1 VARQTLDGNT
11 AQLQT
16 LLGEMGDA
24 VVVAFRAA
32 CAALLDRHPRLAER
46 VIEGDPAIDDL
57 RARVERL
64 ATETIT
70 IFAPVGP
77 DMRVV
82 VAAIQSAHELER
94 VGDLAKHIA
103 EAAHRRDPDPC
114 VPEVARDLLVE
125 LSGQVAAM
133 LAKSVTVL
141 RTRNVILALELES
154 DDDRVDALHRDLFTL
169 MFGERWTCGI
179 PAAVDLTLL
188 ARFYERIADHAVSL
202 AERTVYMVTGRHP
215 EALQL

>member
-1 VARQTLDGNT
+1 VARETLDGNT

-32 CAALLDRHPRLAER
+32 CTALLDRHPRLAER

-57 RARVERL
+57 RARIEVL
-64 ATETIT
+64 ATQTIT

-94 VGDLAKHIA
+94 VGDLAQHIA
-103 EAAHRRDPDPC
+103 ESARRRYPDSC
-114 VPEVARDLLVE
+114 VPDLARDILVE
-125 LSGQVAAM
+125 LSAQVAAM
-133 LAKSVTVL
+133 TAKAVTVL
-141 RTRNVILALELES
+141 RTRNVILALELET
-154 DDDRVDALHRDLFTL
+154 DDDRVDALHRDLFGL

>member
-1 VARQTLDGNT
+1 VRRETLEDNI
-11 AQLQT
+11 ASLQAM
-16 LLGEMGDA
+16 LGELA
-24 VVVAFRAA
+24 ETVAAAFRAA
-32 CAALLDRHPRLAER
+32 TAALLDGRPRMAER

-57 RARVERL
+57 RARIEAL

-77 DMRVV
+77 DMRTV

-94 VGDLAKHIA
+94 MGDLAQHVA
-103 EAAHRRDPDPC
+103 EATRRRDPHAV
-114 VPEVARDLLVE
+114 VPAVAHE
-125 LSGQVAAM
+125 LFTEFSGAAITMVAKA
-133 LAKSVTVL
+133 ATVL
-141 RTRNVILALELES
+141 STRNVLLALELER
-154 DDDRVDALHRDLFTL
+154 DDDRVDALHAELFAL

-188 ARFYERIADHAVSL
+188 ARFYERIADHAVAL
-202 AERTVYMVTGRHP
+202 AERTVFEVTGQHP

>member
-1 VARQTLDGNT
+1 VARETLDGNT
-11 AQLQT
+11 ARLQA

-57 RARVERL
+57 RARIEVL
-64 ATETIT
+64 ATQTIT

-82 VAAIQSAHELER
+82 VAAIQAAHELER
-94 VGDLAKHIA
+94 VGDLARHIA
-103 EAAHRRDPDPC
+103 EAAHRRHPLPAVPD
-114 VPEVARDLLVE
+114 VARDLVSE
-125 LSGQVAAM
+125 LSTQVAAM
-133 LAKSVTVL
+133 VAKAVTVL
-141 RTRNVILALELES
+141 RTRNVLLALELES

-188 ARFYERIADHAVSL
+188 ARFYERIADHAVAL
-202 AERTVYMVTGRHP
+202 AERTVYVVTGHHP

>member
-1 VARQTLDGNT
+1 MPRETLDGNT
-11 AQLQT
+11 ARLQS

-24 VVVAFRAA
+24 VVSAFRAA

-57 RARVERL
+57 RARIEVL

-94 VGDLAKHIA
+94 VGDLARHIA
-103 EAAHRRDPDPC
+103 EAAHRRDPLPA
-114 VPEVARDLLVE
+114 VPDVARDLVVE
-125 LSGQVAAM
+125 LSAQVTAM
-133 LAKSVTVL
+133 VAKAVTVL
-141 RTRNVILALELES
+141 RTRNVLLALELES

-188 ARFYERIADHAVSL
+188 ARFYERIADHAVAL
-202 AERTVYMVTGRHP
+202 AERTVYVVTGHHP
-215 EALQL
+215 EALQI

>member
-1 VARQTLDGNT
+1 MRRETLEENI
-11 AQLQT
+11 ASLQAM
-16 LLGEMGDA
+16 LGELA
-24 VVVAFRAA
+24 ESVAAAFRSATT
-32 CAALLDRHPRLAER
+32 ALLDGRLRMAER

-57 RARVERL
+57 RARIEAL

-77 DMRVV
+77 DMRTV

-94 VGDLAKHIA
+94 MGDLAQHVA
-103 EAAHRRDPDPC
+103 EAARRRAPHSV
-114 VPEVARDLLVE
+114 VPAVAHE
-125 LSGQVAAM
+125 LFTEFSGAAIAM
-133 LAKSVTVL
+133 VAKSAAVL
-141 RTRNVILALELES
+141 RTRNVILALELEG
-154 DDDRVDALHRDLFTL
+154 DDDRVDALHAELFAL

-188 ARFYERIADHAVSL
+188 ARFYERIADHAVAL
-202 AERTVYMVTGRHP
+202 AERTVFVVTGRHP

>member
-1 VARQTLDGNT
+1 VARHTLDGNT

-24 VVVAFRAA
+24 VVAAFRAA

-57 RARVERL
+57 RARIEVL

-94 VGDLAKHIA
+94 VGDLAQHIA
-103 EAAHRRDPDPC
+103 EAARRRHPDPC

-154 DDDRVDALHRDLFTL
+154 DDDRVDALHRDLFAL

-188 ARFYERIADHAVSL
+188 ARFYERIADHAVAL
-202 AERTVYMVTGRHP
+202 AERTVYVVTGHHP